1 MVGRHLTSHRGL
13 GRLAVAAT
21 AAGLAA
27 GLGGMAAAQPPDGEW
42 IGRGCRSELRLK
54 VEGGAYEITI
64 HETTFKGRIADGRRI
79 DLNMPG
85 AAQRHFRG
93 EFVGD
98 TFKAW
103 VFNAPAAGSGPSIT
117 PCRETF
123 DLVRAGAPAS
133 VAKAE
138 PPAAQKPDPAP
149 PPATAKADPP
159 PSAKVQPPALAKAET
174 APPPSA
180 PAPTHAEPP
189 KADPAKVPPPASPAA
204 KAPEPAA
211 PAPPAAPPPAPAPAN
226 AGDAVELAFWETI
239 KNSSNPADF
248 KAYLE
253 SFPNGRFAPLARLR
267 AQPPASAPQ
276 VAAAPAPAKRAPL
289 ADLDLGAYHA
299 LVIGN
304 DAYRHLPKLKTAVR
318 DAQVVAQLLRDA
330 YGFQTRVLTNATRH
344 DMLAA
349 MTAMRQTL
357 TERDNLLIFYAGH
370 GILDTDTERGYWLP
384 VDAEKDIPANW
395 VSNADLTD
403 VVKAIRA
410 RHVLVVAD
418 SCYSGTLVRSVM
430 PDFRNPAEQETWWR
444 RVAGKRSR
452 AALTSGGLEPVLDGG
467 GAGHSVFARA
477 FLQALQ
483 ENDGILDASGLF
495 KRIQRPVVVN
505 SDQTPAYSDIRG
517 AGHDGGEFLFVR
529 RR

>member
-1 MVGRHLTSHRGL
+1 MMHTRVISQGNHGRAWFATAI
-13 GRLAVAAT
+13 AVALGASGG
-21 AAGLAA
+21 AG
-27 GLGGMAAAQPPDGEW
+27 AQSLDGEW
-42 IGRGCRSELRLK
+42 IGRGCRSELRMK
-54 VEGGAYEITI
+54 VEGDAYQITI
-64 HETTFKGRIADGRRI
+64 NETTFKGRIVDGKRI

-103 VFNAPAAGSGPSIT
+103 VFNAAASGSGPSIT

-123 DLVRAGAPAS
+123 DLVRAGAPAA

-138 PPAAQKPDPAP
+138 PPPQPTKPEPPVQPAP
-149 PPATAKADPP
+149 AAA
-159 PSAKVQPPALAKAET
+159 
-174 APPPSA
+174 
-180 PAPTHAEPP
+180 APTPMAQPQKAAPP
-189 KADPAKVPPPASPAA
+189 KAEPARVEPAVPAPVA
-204 KAPEPAA
+204 KAPEP
-211 PAPPAAPPPAPAPAN
+211 PPPAAVAAPSAS
-226 AGDAVELAFWETI
+226 DAVELAFWDTI
-239 KNSSNPADF
+239 KNSGNPADF

-253 SFPNGRFAPLARLR
+253 SFPNGRFAPLARIR
-267 AQPPASAPQ
+267 AQASPPPAPPPQ
-276 VAAAPAPAKRAPL
+276 VAAAPKPLPL
-289 ADLDLGAYHA
+289 AGIDLGTFHA

-304 DAYRHLPKLKTAVR
+304 DGYRHLPRLRTAVR
-318 DAQVVAQLLRDA
+318 DAQVVAQMLRDS
-330 YGFQTRVLTNATRH
+330 YGFTTQVLTNATRH
-344 DMLAA
+344 DMLTA
-349 MTAMRQTL
+349 MTSLRQTL
-357 TERDNLLIFYAGH
+357 SERDNLLIFYAGH
-370 GILDTDTERGYWLP
+370 GVLDTDTERGYWLP
-384 VDAEKDIPANW
+384 VDAEKDNPANW

-418 SCYSGTLVRSVM
+418 SCYSGTLVRAVM
-430 PDFRNPAEQETWWR
+430 PDFRNPLEQEAWWK
-444 RVAGKRSR
+444 RVASKRSR

-477 FLQALQ
+477 FLQALR
-483 ENDGILDASGLF
+483 ENDGVLDASGLF